1 MSKYIITFTKNGY
14 IKYTSHLDMV
24 RLFERVFKRA
34 DIRLAYSHGFNPHP
48 KMVFAQPLSLGYT
61 AEAELLEIE
70 TKEFYETGDLLKE
83 ISERMPL
90 GIGIT
95 SVEQLPDTVMNQAI
109 HTVASLVEAADFT
122 IEIPV
127 PAPLSKDVTELCEEF
142 MAQSSILVMKKQ
154 KKKKYEMKEVDI
166 RPLILAI
173 EGFEDFARN
182 LDTGEVDNKIIL
194 KTKLAQGSHGNLS
207 PELLLPPFLAFAGIE
222 TERSD
227 IEICRN
233 RLILA
238 DFALTPI

>member
-24 RLFERVFKRA
+24 RLFERVFKRG

-70 TKEFYETGDLLKE
+70 TKEHYETGDLLKR
-83 ISERMPL
+83 ISDLMPA

-95 SVEQLPDTVMNQAI
+95 SVEQLPDNVMNQAI
-109 HTVASLVEAADFT
+109 HTVASCVEAADFT
-122 IEIPV
+122 LEIPMDG
-127 PAPLSKDVTELCEEF
+127 PLSEDLGELCEKF
-142 MAQSSILVMKKQ
+142 MSQESILVKKKQ
-154 KKKKYEMKEVDI
+154 KKRKYEYKEVDI

-173 EGFEDFARN
+173 EGFEEMKKN
-182 LDTGEVDNKIIL
+182 PETGEVDNKIIL

-207 PELLLPPFLAFAGIE
+207 PELLIPPFLSFAGLSVD
-222 TERSD
+222 RSD

-233 RLILA
+233 RLIL
-238 DFALTPI
+238 TE